1 MVQYLWKIVW
11 QCLRKLS
18 VKVPHD
24 PAIAPPR
31 FMPKI
36 IEKRN
41 SSRYW

>member
-1 MVQYLWKIVW
+1 MVQYLWKRVR

-24 PAIAPPR
+24 PAIAR
-31 FMPKI
+31 IMPKI

-41 SSRYW
+41 SSRYL